1 MAFKISSVVSFPFM
15 FSLPPNFAYSVIT
28 CILLSLIR
36 HIFFKSY
43 KNSVNYVSS
52 CLKIINL
59 LVMQDKAIISYTN
72 TKKRVKFNRMI
83 EDCLAG
89 KIDMV
94 ITKSISRFA
103 RNTLDTLQY
112 VRQLKEKGI
121 AVFFEKESVNTLVPK
136 ANY

>member
-1 MAFKISSVVSFPFM
+1 
-15 FSLPPNFAYSVIT
+15 
-28 CILLSLIR
+28 
-36 HIFFKSY
+36 
-43 KNSVNYVSS
+43 
-52 CLKIINL
+52 
-59 LVMQDKAIISYTN
+59 MQDKAIISYTN